1 MISLVL
7 NFSDSQKYC
16 TNKTFIQKYHLY
28 NDRSSSDFFL
38 LFWNGKIDC
47 SEARYSTLKFC
58 IKIILV
64 QQYLRIYKYNDHS
77 PRFSIGSIKQTL
89 CAHKILLALIDRKV
103 KLIWLS
109 LVNQI
114 VFSINFVIIKIKWI
128 DNIVHW
134 KKCVDKHDIARSLS
148 NFAANNG
155 RNARF
160 KWYFVGHL
168 GCLICHHTFIWKAN
182 VSILTFDKG

>member
-1 MISLVL
+1 MIDLVVTFFFCFEMERSIVVKHAIL
-7 NFSDSQKYC
+7 HWNFVLK
-16 TNKTFIQKYHLY
+16 
-28 NDRSSSDFFL
+28 
-38 LFWNGKIDC
+38 LFWC
-47 SEARYSTLKFC
+47 SSIYGYTSTT
-58 IKIILV
+58 IIV
-64 QQYLRIYKYNDHS
+64 HGS
-77 PRFSIGSIKQTL
+77 PLAPSKQTL
-89 CAHKILLALIDRKV
+89 WAHKILLAIIGRKV

-182 VSILTFDKG
+182 VWILTFDEG